1 MATDVVVIGAGQ
13 AAIAFAAKLRDLDAE
28 VPITLIGE
36 EPSLPYQRPPLSK
49 KYMTGEMEAERL
61 LLRPADWYTE
71 HRVTCRTN
79 TIVSAID
86 PARKQISLQ
95 KGETLTYGKLLIATG
110 ARPRRLPDAV
120 GGNLKNVFTL
130 RDLADADAIAAK
142 MKPGAQAL
150 IIGGGY
156 IGLEAAAVL
165 SQKGMKVQVV
175 EMAERILQR
184 VAARETSD
192 FVRAEH
198 LSHSVEIHEGV
209 ALKSLQ
215 GDQGTVTRAV
225 FEQGP
230 ALDVDLVL
238 VGIGVLPNM
247 ELARDAG
254 LACGN
259 GIEVDALTRTSHP
272 DIHAAG
278 DVASFAFPPKT
289 GHASRIRLESVQNAI
304 EQAEHA
310 AKVICGE
317 TAPYHPVPWFWSDQ
331 YEMKLQ
337 IAGLN
342 MGYEQTVVRP
352 GTRDGGQSVWYFKG
366 NEFIAVDA
374 INDSKAYMFGKKILE
389 LGRQV
394 TPEQAGDGEF
404 DLKGL
409 IKG

>member
-1 MATDVVVIGAGQ
+1 MGKKVIIIGAGQ
-13 AAIAFAAKLRDLDAE
+13 AAIACAAKLRQLDAE
-28 VPITLIGE
+28 AEITLIGE
-36 EPSLPYQRPPLSK
+36 EASLPYQRPPLSK
-49 KYMTGEMEAERL
+49 KYMTGEMEAARL
-61 LLRPADWYTE
+61 LLRPSEWFE
-71 HRVTCRTN
+71 ENKVKCVVK
-79 TIVSAID
+79 TIVERID
-86 PARKQISLQ
+86 LAGKQIVAAG
-95 KGETLTYGKLLIATG
+95 KTMDFDKLLIATG

-130 RDLADADAIAAK
+130 RDLADADTIGAK
-142 MKPGAQAL
+142 IVPGNQAL

-165 SQKGMKVQVV
+165 SQKGMKVRVI

-198 LSHSVEIHEGV
+198 LSRGVEISEGIS
-209 ALKSLQ
+209 LISLQ
-215 GDQGTVTRAV
+215 GENGQVDKAI

-247 ELARDAG
+247 ELAKAAG
-254 LACGN
+254 LVVGN
-259 GIEVDALTRTSHP
+259 GIEVDDLTRTSHP

-278 DVASFAFPPKT
+278 DVASFEYR
-289 GHASRIRLESVQNAI
+289 GNRIRLESVQNAI
-304 EQAEHA
+304 DQGEHA
-310 AKVICGE
+310 AKVMCGE
-317 TAPYHPVPWFWSDQ
+317 TASYLPFPWFWSDQ

-342 MGYEQTVVRP
+342 LGYDQTVVRP
-352 GTRDGGQSVWYFKG
+352 GSREGGQSVWYFKQG
-366 NEFIAVDA
+366 KFIAVDA

-389 LGRQV
+389 LG
-394 TPEQAGDGEF
+394 PEISPSEAADPVF

-409 IKG
+409 IS